1 MGVYS
6 NNRTQLGMYD
16 SNEVF
21 TNESYGHQTGLLEM
35 LVDNIKNDQAIF
47 EAVITNDF
55 REAAGLLTESA
66 DIINEARN
74 FTDRVKEF
82 LMKCWEKVKGIFKSF
97 IVKINNVIIRDNK
110 EFVNK
115 YKREVLSKDLSKMK
129 YKWAKPTDKFFG
141 AKGGDVVNVD
151 EVAKETN
158 TRFMEATLEDSEPE
172 LEKTEDDINSGALL
186 KEILDND
193 PDTYNED
200 FHKACFYDVKIEEG
214 LNTSELSK
222 IMAMLINSS
231 DALKGVKTCE
241 TSCNK
246 YFNLMF
252 RTVDSARNALLK
264 KVPGDDAAALSLK
277 RQNIGYK
284 IIQVAQTANTK
295 IISAV
300 MRETKYH
307 IAQCRRVFAQ
317 AAAYNPKSVRVREN
331 ALLIEAVGE
340 AAEYEIMSSF
350 EDYEE

>member
-66 DIINEARN
+66 DIINEAGN
-74 FTDRVKEF
+74 FIDKVKEF
-82 LMKCWEKVKGIFKSF
+82 LKKCWEKVKGIFKSF
-97 IVKINNVIIRDNK
+97 IAKINNVIIRDNK

-115 YKREVLSKDLSKMK
+115 YKKDVLSKDLSKMK
-129 YKWAKPTDKFFG
+129 YKWAEPTDKFFG
-141 AKGGDVVNVD
+141 ANGGKVISVG
-151 EVAKETN
+151 ELAKETN
-158 TRFMEATLEDSEPE
+158 NRFLEVTLTDSEKE

-186 KEILDND
+186 EEILKND
-193 PDTYNED
+193 PDTFDKD
-200 FHKACFYDVKIEEG
+200 FHEECFDDVEIKEG
-214 LNTSELSK
+214 LDTSDLSK
-222 IMAMLINSS
+222 IMAMLVNSS
-231 DALKGVKTCE
+231 DALKGVKKCE
-241 TSCNK
+241 TECNK

-252 RTVDSARNALLK
+252 RTIDSARNALLK
-264 KVPGDDAAALSLK
+264 KVPGNNASALTLK

-284 IIQVAQTANTK
+284 VVQISQTANTK
-295 IISAV
+295 IINAI

-317 AAAYNPKSVRVREN
+317 AAAYNPKSVREN

>member
-66 DIINEARN
+66 DIINEAGN
-74 FTDRVKEF
+74 FIDKVKEF
-82 LMKCWEKVKGIFKSF
+82 LRNCWEKVKGIFKSF

-115 YKREVLSKDLSKMK
+115 YKRDVLSKDLTKMK
-129 YKWAKPTDKFFG
+129 YKWAEPTDEFFG
-141 AKGGDVVNVD
+141 AKGGEVVDVD
-151 EVAKETN
+151 EVKRRTKD
-158 TRFMEATLEDSEPE
+158 RFNRATLTDSKEE

-186 KEILDND
+186 EEFLEND
-193 PDTYNED
+193 PDTYVKD
-200 FHKACFYDVKIEEG
+200 FHEACFNDVEIKEG
-214 LNTSELSK
+214 LNTSDLSE
-222 IMAMLINSS
+222 IMNMLVNSS
-231 DALKGVKTCE
+231 KALKGIKTCE
-241 TSCNK
+241 TACNNF
-246 YFNLMF
+246 FNDMF
-252 RTVDSARNALLK
+252 RTVDRNKKKLLNLSTAGD
-264 KVPGDDAAALSLK
+264 KVIPLVLK

-284 IIQVAQTANTK
+284 IIQVSQTANTK
-295 IISAV
+295 IINAI

-317 AAAYNPKSVRVREN
+317 AAAYNPRSVITN
-331 ALLIEAVGE
+331 ASLIEAVGE

>member
-66 DIINEARN
+66 DIINEAGN
-74 FTDRVKEF
+74 FIDKVKEF
-82 LMKCWEKVKGIFKSF
+82 LKKCWEKVKGIFKSF

-129 YKWAKPTDKFFG
+129 YKWAEPTDKFFG
-141 AKGGDVVNVD
+141 ANGGKVISVD
-151 EVAKETN
+151 ELAKETN
-158 TRFMEATLEDSEPE
+158 TRYMEATLTNSEKE
-172 LEKTEDDINSGALL
+172 LEKIEDDINSGDLL
-186 KEILDND
+186 EKILKND
-193 PDTYNED
+193 PDTFDKD
-200 FHKACFYDVKIEEG
+200 FHEACFNDVEIKEG
-214 LNTSELSK
+214 LNTSDLSK
-222 IMAMLINSS
+222 IMAMLVNSS

-241 TSCNK
+241 TACNK

-252 RTVDSARNALLK
+252 RTIDNTRNALLK
-264 KVPGDDAAALSLK
+264 KVPGDNAAALTLK

-284 IIQVAQTANTK
+284 VIQVSQTANTK
-295 IISAV
+295 IINAV

-317 AAAYNPKSVRVREN
+317 AAAFNPKSVREN

>member
-66 DIINEARN
+66 DIINEAGN
-74 FTDRVKEF
+74 FIDKVKEF
-82 LMKCWEKVKGIFKSF
+82 LKKCWEKVKGIFKSF

-115 YKREVLSKDLSKMK
+115 YKGEVLSKDLSKMK
-129 YKWAKPTDKFFG
+129 YKWAKPTDTFFG
-141 AKGGDVVNVD
+141 AKGGEVISVN
-151 EVAKETN
+151 ELTKETM
-158 TRFMEATLEDSEPE
+158 RKYREATLTDREQE
-172 LEKTEDDINSGALL
+172 LEKLEDDINSGNLL
-186 KEILDND
+186 KEFLGDTD
-193 PDTYNED
+193 PDIFNKD
-200 FHKACFYDVKIEEG
+200 FHEKCFYDVEIKEG
-214 LNTSELSK
+214 LNTSDLSE
-222 IMAMLINSS
+222 IMNMLVNSS
-231 DALKGVKTCE
+231 NALKGIKTCE
-241 TSCNK
+241 TDCNK
-246 YFNLMF
+246 FFKNML
-252 RTVDSARNALLK
+252 RIVDMRRDKVSK
-264 KVPGDDAAALSLK
+264 EVPGDNAAALTLK

-284 IIQVAQTANTK
+284 VVQTSQTANVK
-295 IISAV
+295 IMNAI

-317 AAAYNPKSVRVREN
+317 AAAYNPRSVITN
-331 ALLIEAVGE
+331 ASLIEAVGE

>member
-66 DIINEARN
+66 DIINEAGN
-74 FTDRVKEF
+74 FIDKVKEF
-82 LMKCWEKVKGIFKSF
+82 LKKCWEKVKGIFKSF

-129 YKWAKPTDKFFG
+129 YKWAEPTDKFFG
-141 AKGGDVVNVD
+141 ANGGKVIDVD
-151 EVAKETN
+151 ELAKKTN
-158 TRFMEATLEDSEPE
+158 TRFMEATLTDSEKE
-172 LEKTEDDINSGALL
+172 LEKIEYDINSGALL
-186 KEILDND
+186 EELLKND
-193 PDTYNED
+193 PDTFDKD
-200 FHKACFYDVKIEEG
+200 FHEKCFNYVEIKEG
-214 LNTSELSK
+214 LDTSDLSK
-222 IMAMLINSS
+222 IMAMLVNSS

-241 TSCNK
+241 TACNR

-252 RTVDSARNALLK
+252 RTIDNARNALLK
-264 KVPGDDAAALSLK
+264 QDPGDNAAALTLK

-284 IIQVAQTANTK
+284 IVQISQTANTK
-295 IISAV
+295 IINAI

-317 AAAYNPKSVRVREN
+317 AAAFNPKSVREN

>member
-66 DIINEARN
+66 DIINEAGN
-74 FTDRVKEF
+74 FIDKIKKF
-82 LMKCWEKVKGIFKSF
+82 LMDCWEKVKGIFKSF

-129 YKWAKPTDKFFG
+129 YKWAEPTDKFFG
-141 AKGGDVVNVD
+141 ANGGKVITVD
-151 EVAKETN
+151 EVAKAVN
-158 TRFMEATLEDSEPE
+158 TLYLAATLTDSEKE
-172 LEKTEDDINSGALL
+172 LEKIEDDINSGDLL
-186 KEILDND
+186 EELLGTD
-193 PDTYNED
+193 PATFDKD
-200 FHKACFYDVKIEEG
+200 FHEKCFDDVEIKEG
-214 LNTSELSK
+214 LNTSDLSK

-231 DALKGVKTCE
+231 DALKGVKKCE
-241 TSCNK
+241 TACNK
-246 YFNLMF
+246 FFNDMF
-252 RTVDSARNALLK
+252 RSVDKTRNELLK
-264 KVPGDDAAALSLK
+264 KVPGDNAAALTLK

-284 IIQVAQTANTK
+284 IIQISQTANTK
-295 IISAV
+295 IINAI

-317 AAAYNPKSVRVREN
+317 AAAYNPRSVREN